1 MVENDRRN
9 ENGPLDVGLL
19 VFGAAKGMGTGS
31 ERRAGVVERH
41 NRDVDPVDRGAWLE
55 KKRDGR
61 ACLGGVIACLKICAS
76 DTGNLS
82 DILFLLVP
90 CLVVD

>member
-1 MVENDRRN
+1 MVEKDRRN
-9 ENGPLDVGLL
+9 ENDPFDVCLL

-41 NRDVDPVDRGAWLE
+41 NRDGDPDDRGAWLE

-61 ACLGGVIACLKICAS
+61 ACLGGVIVCRKTCAS

-82 DILFLLVP
+82 DILFLLVR
-90 CLVVD
+90 CLVLN